1 MGKKKF
7 IKLLIISFLT
17 LSSGLYAQTISYPD
31 SSVLAHG
38 DWYKFSI
45 SSSGLYKITYND
57 FIAMGVPA
65 EKINSSKL
73 SIYGNGGRQISSN
86 NSLCTFSDLK
96 ENSIYVYD
104 PNNNFSQGGFVI
116 FYGEGGTT
124 WDFNKNENRWSFN
137 IHPYSDQYYYFVT
150 FSDSIGE
157 KKRVASISNQGLV
170 ADTTSISTREYFL
183 SKQELVNVYESGRL
197 WVGKQFI
204 VNKTEEYPLDLRT
217 PLVDG
222 NNNLVRPAIIEY
234 KPAVQS
240 ETLTSFVFNYNN
252 TMIDTVNFLPTS
264 TDAGPYPVDKTI
276 RKTINNIKTVNNK
289 VSVTFQGNSL
299 SKGWLNYILV
309 NYDKK
314 LQYAFP
320 SILKYKTT
328 ELLAENKIVNNII
341 SNVQNENIVV
351 WDVTNWT
358 NPTQIIGNYNSTD
371 KTYSFN
377 LLSDSL
383 RDVVV
388 FNNNSNFNTIKPVG
402 KIENQNLHA
411 SEPVDYVIITH
422 PLFLEQANRL
432 AEIHN
437 AHNNITTKVVTTE
450 QVYNEFSSGTPDF
463 LAYKEYLRM
472 LYNKYLPEGKNPK
485 NVLMF
490 GDGTFDNKNI
500 LKYNNNFV
508 LTYQMDNKSVGDE
521 HFPSEDFI
529 GYLAPEAKGYYS
541 MSLRD
546 SIKIGIG
553 RFPAATVEQAEN
565 LVNKSERYLLR
576 NDILTKDKITDWRN
590 YSVLTA
596 DDADDGDS
604 YFIDDVE
611 NIFEQTKLQ
620 QPQINAVKIYSDAY
634 KQYASSSGSTYPDA
648 SKAINQQMK
657 KGCLIF
663 NYVGH
668 GSEDHLSSERLITI
682 TDIMGW
688 TNYNSL
694 PLMITSTC
702 SFARFDMVDKPSA
715 AEYSLFSKNGG
726 MIAVISASR
735 PIYANDSMNKRFHQY
750 TLETLSNNKTRT
762 FGEAYTETKNDRTIS
777 PVSSDQ
783 RCVLLLGDPALRI
796 SLPQYKVV
804 TTSIDGIDPEVEN
817 DTLRALANVTVK
829 GKIMDAD
836 TNFISDFN
844 GEIQITLFDK
854 SSTYYTLDNENN
866 GSRLAF
872 EQQKNILHKSK
883 TKVENGIFTHT
894 FTVPKDIAYN
904 YGYGKLSYYAYSDSA
919 DAGGYC
925 DKFVVGGIDNSV
937 VIEETRPVVKLYIG
951 DSNFRTGGITNENP
965 ELYAVVSDKIAI
977 NTVGSG
983 LGHDLTATL
992 DNAANT
998 FILNDFFEQDQFDAN
1013 KGYIRFPF
1021 YSLNEGEH
1029 TLTLKAWNIFN
1040 YSSSAT
1046 ITFNVISKTNQTFSN
1061 LRNFPNPFS
1070 NSTNF
1075 FLEHNQNT
1083 QIKNAEIHIFNTA
1096 GMRVKIIPV
1105 NNPSNGYTIGPI
1117 QWDGT
1122 TDGGQKLKAGIYIYR
1137 MLINTESGKEYTE
1150 SKKLVIL

>member
-1 MGKKKF
+1 MGKTNL
-7 IKLLIISFLT
+7 IKLLIISLMT
-17 LSSGLYAQTISYPD
+17 LSGGLHAQSISYPD

-57 FIAMGVPA
+57 FIAMGVPS

-73 SIYGNGGRQISSN
+73 SIYGNGGRPISSN
-86 NSLCTFSDLK
+86 NSLCTYSDLL
-96 ENSIYVYD
+96 ENSIFVYD
-104 PNNNFSQGGFVI
+104 PNNNFSQGGYVI

-124 WDFNKNENRWSFN
+124 WDYNKNEDIWSFN
-137 IHPYSDQYYYFVT
+137 LHPYSDQYSYFVT
-150 FSDSIGE
+150 FSDSIGQ
-157 KKRVASISNQGLV
+157 KKRISSISNQGLV
-170 ADTTSISTREYFL
+170 ADTTSISTRDYFL
-183 SKQELVNVYESGRL
+183 SKQELVNVFESGTL
-197 WVGKQFI
+197 WMGKQFI

-222 NNNLVRPAIIEY
+222 NNNLIKPAIIEY
-234 KPAVQS
+234 KPAAQS
-240 ETLTSFVFNYNN
+240 EITTSFVFNYNN
-252 TMIDTVNFLPTS
+252 TMIDTITFLPITS
-264 TDAGPYPVDKTI
+264 DGVPYPNDKTI
-276 RKTINNIKTVNNK
+276 RRTINNIKTVNNK
-289 VSVTFQGNSL
+289 VSVTFQGNSI
-299 SKGWLNYILV
+299 SKAWLNYILV

-314 LQYAFP
+314 LQYTFP
-320 SILKYKTT
+320 TILKYKTT
-328 ELLAENKIVNNII
+328 EFVGTNQIVKNVI
-341 SNVQNENIVV
+341 SNVQNDNVIV
-351 WDVTNWT
+351 WDVSNWI
-358 NPTQIIGNYNSTD
+358 NPTQIIGNYNSND
-371 KTYSFN
+371 KTYNFN

-383 RDVVV
+383 RDIVV
-388 FNNNSNFNTIKPVG
+388 FNNNSNFNTIKPIG
-402 KIENQNLHA
+402 KVINQNLHA

-432 AEIHN
+432 AEIHKE
-437 AHNNITTKVVTTE
+437 HNNLTTKVVTTE

-485 NVLMF
+485 NVLLF

-508 LTYQMDNKSVGDE
+508 LTYQMENKSLDKDN
-521 HFPSEDFI
+521 FPAEDFI
-529 GYLAPEAKGYYS
+529 GYLSPNAKGRLPMY
-541 MSLRD
+541 LRD
-546 SIKIGIG
+546 SLKIGIG
-553 RFPAATVEQAEN
+553 RFPVSTIEQAEN
-565 LVNKSERYLLR
+565 MVDKSERYLLR
-576 NDILTKDKITDWRN
+576 KDILTKDKITDWRN

-596 DDADDGDS
+596 DDADIGDG
-604 YFIDDVE
+604 YFIKDVE

-620 QPQINAVKIYSDAY
+620 QPQINAIKIYSDAY

-694 PLMITSTC
+694 PIMITSTC
-702 SFARFDMVDKPSA
+702 SFARYDMVDKPSA
-715 AEYSLFSKNGG
+715 AEYSLYNRNGG
-726 MIAVISASR
+726 MIALISASR
-735 PIYANDSMNKRFHQY
+735 PISANDLVNKLFHQNI
-750 TLETLSNNKTRT
+750 LEPLNNNKTRT
-762 FGEAYTETKNDRTIS
+762 FGEAYTATKNNN
-777 PVSSDQ
+777 VNNSSDQ
-783 RCVLLLGDPALRI
+783 RCVILLGDPALRI
-796 SLPQYKVV
+796 SLPQYNVV
-804 TTSIDGIDPEVEN
+804 TTSINGIDPEVEN
-817 DTLRALANVTVK
+817 DTLKALSNVTIS

-836 TNFISDFN
+836 SNFISDFN

-866 GSRLAF
+866 GSRLSF

-883 TKVENGIFTHT
+883 TKVENGLFTHS
-894 FTVPKDIAYN
+894 FTMPKDIAYN

-937 VIEETRPVVKLYIG
+937 IIVETRPIVKLYIG
-951 DSNFRTGGITNENP
+951 DSNFRSGGITNENP
-965 ELYAVVSDKIAI
+965 ELYAVVSDNIAI

-1040 YSSSAT
+1040 FSSSAT
-1046 ITFNVISKTNQTFSN
+1046 ITFNVISKNEETFSN
-1061 LRNFPNPFS
+1061 LKNFPNPFK
-1070 NSTNF
+1070 NSTSF
-1075 FLEHNQNT
+1075 FLEHNQSSK
-1083 QIKNAEIHIFNTA
+1083 IKSAEIHIFNTA
-1096 GMRVKIIPV
+1096 GMRVKTIPV

-1122 TDGGQKLKAGIYIYR
+1122 TDGGQKLKSGIYIYR
-1137 MLINTESGKEYTE
+1137 MLINTENGKEYTE